1 MAQLEQQLEGQIA
14 DARQRNGLAQM
25 LSSLPVRLWHSPPFL
40 PLCISQC
47 LHDSLCLKLSFDLF
61 CTQEEERQTA
71 LTKVL
76 AMKPS
81 ELEARAG
88 MQRRVTEITRGLS
101 KEAST
106 AFFEL
111 LPRLE
116 VRRHHATLN

>member
-1 MAQLEQQLEGQIA
+1 MPQTF
-14 DARQRNGLAQM
+14 
-25 LSSLPVRLWHSPPFL
+25 VY
-40 PLCISQC
+40 
-47 LHDSLCLKLSFDLF
+47 LF
-61 CTQEEERQTA
+61 RAQEEERQTA

-116 VRRHHATLN
+116 VRRHDGILELRASSDF

>member
-25 LSSLPVRLWHSPPFL
+25 LSSLPVRLWHSPPSCRCASASVCMIVCAANFRL
-40 PLCISQC
+40 T
-47 LHDSLCLKLSFDLF
+47 FRA
-61 CTQEEERQTA
+61 QEEERQTA

-116 VRRHHATLN
+116 VRRR

>member
-1 MAQLEQQLEGQIA
+1 MIVCAA
-14 DARQRNGLAQM
+14 NF
-25 LSSLPVRLWHSPPFL
+25 RLT
-40 PLCISQC
+40 
-47 LHDSLCLKLSFDLF
+47 F
-61 CTQEEERQTA
+61 CAQEEERQTA

-116 VRRHHATLN
+116 VRRHHAIFELRPSSISSLKF

>member
-1 MAQLEQQLEGQIA
+1 MPQTFVYRFHA
-14 DARQRNGLAQM
+14 
-25 LSSLPVRLWHSPPFL
+25 
-40 PLCISQC
+40 
-47 LHDSLCLKLSFDLF
+47 
-61 CTQEEERQTA
+61 QEEERQTA
-71 LTKVL
+71 LAKVL

-116 VRRHHATLN
+116 VRRR

>member
-1 MAQLEQQLEGQIA
+1 MIVCVANF
-14 DARQRNGLAQM
+14 R
-25 LSSLPVRLWHSPPFL
+25 LPVHA
-40 PLCISQC
+40 
-47 LHDSLCLKLSFDLF
+47 
-61 CTQEEERQTA
+61 QEDERQTA

-116 VRRHHATLN
+116 VRRHDGILELRASSDF

>member
-1 MAQLEQQLEGQIA
+1 MIVCAA
-14 DARQRNGLAQM
+14 NC
-25 LSSLPVRLWHSPPFL
+25 RLT
-40 PLCISQC
+40 
-47 LHDSLCLKLSFDLF
+47 F
-61 CTQEEERQTA
+61 CAQEEERQTA

-116 VRRHHATLN
+116 VRRHHATFELRPSSISSLKS